1 MTRSLQRDS
10 EESYVTQLCACS
22 ANAQA
27 GVSLDLTP
35 CRLAQSKALTP
46 PKHQFVLQKEGPK
59 STFHMGTGAL
69 FPTSDLSA
77 TRPNNLEASR
87 PPITSLRDQ
96 LELIVGVSPMRSFIR
111 LVRSTMES
119 SRSTRSRDRA
129 LSDTGV
135 DPIKR
140 PVEGHVE
147 GSPVRILG
155 LIILCPQ
162 SSL

>member
-1 MTRSLQRDS
+1 MFRQCSGGCLLG
-10 EESYVTQLCACS
+10 SYALSSGTIEGPQLHQS
-22 ANAQA
+22 INSWSRKKAQ
-27 GVSLDLTP
+27 
-35 CRLAQSKALTP
+35 KALSIWG
-46 PKHQFVLQKEGPK
+46 LERC
-59 STFHMGTGAL
+59 

-96 LELIVGVSPMRSFIR
+96 LDLIVGVSPMRSFIR

-140 PVEGHVE
+140 PVEGRVE
-147 GSPVRILG
+147 GRPVRLLG

>member
-1 MTRSLQRDS
+1 MSPS
-10 EESYVTQLCACS
+10 CAHVPPMLRRVSPWILRHVVWHNRRPS
-22 ANAQA
+22 A
-27 GVSLDLTP
+27 
-35 CRLAQSKALTP
+35 P
-46 PKHQFVLQKEGPK
+46 PKHQFVVQKEGPK

-140 PVEGHVE
+140 PVEGRVE